1 MLKTL
6 AAGIGLVLA
15 LAGLMAALALAGP
28 QRDTYKLTANLKAR
42 FEVPKPRG
50 VPAGATGLF
59 TGTAIEQA
67 NDRARVTW
75 RLTFSKLSGRAMA
88 AHIHA
93 GRVGRAGNVV
103 VALCGPC
110 RSGQRGSTMVSHAQL
125 RTIRAGRAYVNV
137 HTRSNA
143 AGEIRG
149 QVKAREGTGSGTGS
163 TTTTTTETTQPP
175 PPPYP

>member
-15 LAGLMAALALAGP
+15 VAGFLVAVAIAAP

-42 FEVPKPRG
+42 FEVPKPQG
-50 VPAGATGLF
+50 VPVGATGLF
-59 TGTAIEQA
+59 TGTAVEQA

-75 RLTFSKLSGRAMA
+75 RLTFSNLSGRAIA

-93 GRVGRAGNVV
+93 GRVGRAGGVMA
-103 VALCGPC
+103 ALCGPC
-110 RSGQRGSTMVSHAQL
+110 RNGQRGITMISHAQL

-137 HTRSNA
+137 HTRKNA

-149 QVKAREGTGSGTGS
+149 QVKAREGTGSGTDS
-163 TTTTTTETTQPP
+163 TTTTTETTQPP

>member
-6 AAGIGLVLA
+6 AAGITLA
-15 LAGLMAALALAGP
+15 LAVAGFLVAFAIASP

-42 FEVPKPRG
+42 FEVPKPQG
-50 VPAGATGLF
+50 VPVGATGLF
-59 TGTAIEQA
+59 TGTVVEQA

-75 RLTFSKLSGRAMA
+75 RLTFSTLSGRAMA

-93 GRVGRAGNVV
+93 GRVGRAGSVMT
-103 VALCGPC
+103 ALCGPC
-110 RSGQRGSTMVSHAQL
+110 RSGQRGTAMISHAQL

-137 HTRSNA
+137 HTRRNA

-149 QVKAREGTGSGTGS
+149 QVKAREGAGSGTDS
-163 TTTTTTETTQPP
+163 TTTTTETTQPP

>member
-15 LAGLMAALALAGP
+15 VAGFVAALALAAP
-28 QRDTYKLTANLKAR
+28 QQDTYKLTANLKAR
-42 FEVPKPRG
+42 FEVPRPQG

-75 RLTFSKLSGRAMA
+75 RLTFSNLSGRAQA

-93 GRVGRAGNVV
+93 GRVGRAGNVM

-110 RSGQRGSTMVSHAQL
+110 RTGQRGTKMISHAQL
-125 RTIRAGRAYVNV
+125 QAIRAGRTYVNV
-137 HTRSNA
+137 HTRRNT

-149 QVKAREGTGSGTGS
+149 QVKAREGGGSGTDS
-163 TTTTTTETTQPP
+163 TSTSDTDTTTQPP
-175 PPPYP
+175 PYP